1 MLTRLRAFFN
11 PPDPAQLPWRIF
23 WTGFLIRVLYMTL
36 AHTYRMRVL
45 DDHFE
50 FGWEMGRIARALVT
64 GHGFAN
70 PFNGNSGPTAWTPPL
85 YPLIIALAFKLFGVY
100 TLKSAWFILMV
111 NSIFSASTGWAVY
124 EMGWRCFGRDARGL
138 SIARWSGW
146 LWALYPAAMQYA
158 VKWVW
163 DMALTAFLF
172 SWVIILA
179 LRLRGVG
186 EPTAEPSVRKG
197 ATNTRPL
204 FNSQRIV
211 ASLIGAAALWY
222 VMSLSPDAVEN
233 VVLWLF
239 LAAIAAFVI
248 GFIVV
253 LLLRMRPVRE
263 PAAAEL
269 TARQW
274 LLFGL
279 LWGLIALSNSSLLTF
294 LPFCGLWIIWPSLR
308 SWLPGAPSRPHRMSG
323 VRVLLGPILAAVV
336 FAAVVSPWILRNWY
350 AFHAFVPMRSN
361 FGAELYEAT
370 TFSNDGFPWMATLP
384 LAETAPEFVRYERM
398 GEIAYSKQQGE
409 RAKDRIRAH
418 PGLFVRNALM
428 RVDFFWVSVPH
439 PLDAGVFV
447 EATRRFNFAFL
458 SFSGFLG
465 LALAIRRHIP
475 GAWLFFWAFAVVPF
489 VYYFVTVQARFR
501 HPLEPIIC
509 LLSVYLF
516 QSADRSRTWSW
527 RKTPSVTP

>member
-1 MLTRLRAFFN
+1 
-11 PPDPAQLPWRIF
+11 
-23 WTGFLIRVLYMTL
+23 
-36 AHTYRMRVL
+36 
-45 DDHFE
+45 
-50 FGWEMGRIARALVT
+50 
-64 GHGFAN
+64 
-70 PFNGNSGPTAWTPPL
+70 
-85 YPLIIALAFKLFGVY
+85 
-100 TLKSAWFILMV
+100 
-111 NSIFSASTGWAVY
+111 
-124 EMGWRCFGRDARGL
+124 
-138 SIARWSGW
+138 
-146 LWALYPAAMQYA
+146 
-158 VKWVW
+158 
-163 DMALTAFLF
+163 LTAFLF
-172 SWVIILA
+172 AWVLVIA

-186 EPTAEPSVRKG
+186 EPAGSNPQTAHR
-197 ATNTRPL
+197 
-204 FNSQRIV
+204 
-211 ASLIGAAALWY
+211 W
-222 VMSLSPDAVEN
+222 
-233 VVLWLF
+233 
-239 LAAIAAFVI
+239 IA
-248 GFIVV
+248 
-253 LLLRMRPVRE
+253 
-263 PAAAEL
+263 
-269 TARQW
+269 
-274 LLFGL
+274 FGL
-279 LWGLIALSNSSLLTF
+279 LWGLIGLSNSSLLLM
-294 LPFCGLWIIWPSLR
+294 LPFCGLWILWPEFHASSTQSR
-308 SWLPGAPSRPHRMSG
+308 SAGGFGRIF
-323 VRVLLGPILAAVV
+323 LGPALAAVCCV
-336 FAAVVSPWILRNWY
+336 AVVSPWVLRNWY

-409 RAKDRIRAH
+409 RAKARIRAH

-447 EATRRFNFAFL
+447 EATRRVNFAFL

-527 RKTPSVTP
+527 RKTPSVTL